1 MLLMLANYLK
11 KLTATQKLQK
21 LKRKLLNMIYIYTT
35 IPEFNQLAKKS
46 LDEKLKQANLAS
58 KNDIAEFIR
67 KERLWWEPKKN

>member
-1 MLLMLANYLK
+1 
-11 KLTATQKLQK
+11 
-21 LKRKLLNMIYIYTT
+21 MIYIYTT

-67 KERLWWEPKKN
+67 KERL